1 MTKETQN
8 TGSFI
13 DYTECLDAVLAFYDI
28 QADIPGL
35 INNHLSDGYLTYNN
49 LKILG
54 QKVGLQVRQNK
65 RSFAQIDSLNRP
77 AILDL
82 GSISCVYIPDAN
94 GKGRF
99 VIPDENK
106 DISLQDIAKTYTGT
120 CYILTSKDKSTNLD
134 VSHMQNDRALD
145 WFWNPIV
152 SFWDRYAEIL
162 LCALFINVLALA
174 IPLYTLNIYDRVVV
188 NFVEDTLIVLTMGVI
203 TAIIFDFIFKT
214 LRTHIVE
221 RIAIEISSEY
231 DTKLMERMLNIKDV
245 DFHLTTGEKSNLFR
259 ELQGIKDFYSS
270 RMVPTLVDIP
280 FFILFTLV
288 IYMIAPILALVPVIA
303 ATLILTINLAAQ
315 TLISKYTA
323 QSFTSMQNKSAYLVE
338 MLSGLSTINTLG
350 ANGHKLLKWK
360 QVTRSAA
367 KANSHH
373 NTIGATISNLSVLI
387 TQIAQVCIIF
397 FGAYLINTG
406 DLTVGGLVACT
417 IIYGRSV
424 APIVTMAS
432 VLSRLKQSNDVL
444 RTIDKIFQLPH
455 EDCTAETTKGQKGPF
470 NGDLD
475 IRDLIYQYPGQ
486 SRPALYKINMNI
498 KAGEHVG
505 LLGKTGAGKSTL
517 SQVITGMVTPNEGDI
532 HLDGYAYKAIADT
545 ELKRSIGYVP
555 QDAFFFNGSLLD
567 NITMGNKHISAEDL
581 DRAIHMSGLDLVIKQ
596 TSEGLD
602 MNVGEGGKRLS
613 GGQKQSV
620 ALARA
625 FARNPNILVF
635 DEPTTGMDSALEERI
650 RHTIQEFTKD
660 KTFIMVTHRTTLLP
674 LVSRLVLLDQGRII
688 ADGARDDI
696 LRKLS
701 NKA

>member
-1 MTKETQN
+1 MTQETQN
-8 TGSFI
+8 IGSSI
-13 DYTECLDAVLAFYDI
+13 DYTECLNAILAFYDV
-28 QADIPGL
+28 QTDLLGL
-35 INNHLSDGYLTYNN
+35 VDNTASDGHLNYNR
-49 LKILG
+49 LKALG
-54 QKVGLQVRQNK
+54 DKIGFNIRRNK
-65 RSFAQIDSLNRP
+65 RSFAQIDALNTP
-77 AILDL
+77 AVIEL
-82 GSISCVYIPDAN
+82 GSISCVYIPEEN

-106 DISLQDIAKTYTGT
+106 EISLQDIAQSYTGT
-120 CYILTSKDKSTNLD
+120 CYIFTPKDKDASID
-134 VSHMQNDRALD
+134 VSHMRSDRALD
-145 WFWNPIV
+145 WFWNPII
-152 SFWDRYAEIL
+152 SFWDRYAEVL

-288 IYMIAPILALVPVIA
+288 IYMIAPALALVPVVAAALIFIINFIA
-303 ATLILTINLAAQ
+303 QA
-315 TLISKYTA
+315 LISKYTA

-350 ANGHKLLKWK
+350 ANGHRLLKWK
-360 QVTRSAA
+360 QITRNAA
-367 KANSHH
+367 KANSY
-373 NTIGATISNLSVLI
+373 NNMISATISNLSVLI

-444 RTIDKIFQLPH
+444 KTIDKIFQLPH
-455 EDCTAETTKGQKGPF
+455 EDFAPDTLKGQKGPF
-470 NGDLD
+470 NGDID
-475 IRDLIYQYPGQ
+475 IKDLIYQYPGQ
-486 SRPALYKINMNI
+486 SRPALYKINMKIN
-498 KAGEHVG
+498 AGEHIG

-517 SQVITGMVTPNEGDI
+517 SQVITGLITPNEGNI
-532 HLDGYAYKAIADT
+532 HLDSYSYHAIAST
-545 ELKRSIGYVP
+545 ELRRSIGYVP
-555 QDAFFFNGSLLD
+555 QEAFFFNGSLLD
-567 NITMGNKHISAEDL
+567 NITMGSKHINKNDL
-581 DRAIHMSGLDLVIKQ
+581 ERAIHMSGLDLVIKQ

-613 GGQKQSV
+613 GGQKQAV
-620 ALARA
+620 ALART

-635 DEPTTGMDSALEERI
+635 DEPTTGMDNALEERI
-650 RHTIQEFTKD
+650 KHTIQEFTKN

-701 NKA
+701 NK